1 MVMNH
6 RYLLGAAA
14 ALVVV
19 GTSPG
24 ARASS
29 HREAPAIANDPSA
42 DNTDVWAWVNPGSHD
57 KLNIIANYIPLEE
70 PSSGPNF
77 FHFSDEVLYEVHVT
91 KGTKS
96 LDDAFTYRIQFQTTP
111 VAHVDP
117 TNLSLPVGGGKE
129 FFAQLSGQVQTYTVT
144 RAENG
149 DWDHP
154 TVIASNVKVAPWN
167 IGPRTDSVAYKV
179 GAYDNTFASQF
190 IQPTSEG
197 GHVFVGPRDDGF
209 YADLG
214 GIFDLANLRPAGTA
228 QDGLAG
234 YNVQSIALEIPTA
247 NLTGGSDAPADD
259 QLLGVWAS
267 ASRRKVSV
275 LSHDA
280 SDDQQLGPW
289 VQVSRLGLPLIN
301 EALIGIQDKDRY
313 NRSSPRDDVAKFGA
327 YFLNPVIVRDAE
339 AVGIYSALGVPQ
351 STVDSLKSNRTDI
364 LDAINLKALGFSI
377 PLSSTGDV
385 LRVATN
391 LDSKFPNGR
400 SIPGAAANQEQVDVT
415 DAVLTLLLSGG
426 ALAIADGV
434 NHNDTN
440 FLTSFP
446 WQALP
451 WEGFSQGHGKPAP

>member
-1 MVMNH
+1 MNY
-6 RYLLGAAA
+6 RYLLGTAT
-14 ALVVV
+14 ALAVV
-19 GTSPG
+19 GASPG
-24 ARASS
+24 AYASS

-42 DNTDVWAWVNPGSHD
+42 DNTDVWAWVNPGKHD
-57 KLNIIANYIPLEE
+57 KLTVVANYIPLEE

-77 FHFSDEVLYEVHVT
+77 FHFSDEVLYEVHIT

-96 LDDAFTYRIQFQTTP
+96 LDDAFTYRIQFHTTP
-111 VAHVDP
+111 VARVDP
-117 TNLSLPVGGGKE
+117 ANLSLPVGGGKE

-154 TVIASNVKVAPWN
+154 TTIASNVKVAPWN
-167 IGPRTDSVAYKV
+167 IGPRTNAVAYKV
-179 GAYDNTFASQF
+179 GAYDNAFASQF

-197 GHVFVGPRDDGF
+197 GRVFVGPRDDGF

-234 YNVQSIALEIPTA
+234 YNVQSISLEIPTA
-247 NLTGGSDAPADD
+247 NLTGGEGAPADD

-280 SDDQQLGPW
+280 ADDQQLGPW

-313 NRSSPRDDVAKFGA
+313 NRSSPVDDVAKFGA

-351 STVDSLKSNRTDI
+351 ATVDSLKSNRTDI
-364 LDAINLKALGFSI
+364 LDTINLKALGFAI
-377 PLSSTGDV
+377 PLSATGDV

-400 SIPGAAANQEQVDVT
+400 SIPGAGANQEQVDVT
-415 DAVLTLLLSGG
+415 DAILTLLLSGG